1 MPSSNPWSRA
11 GEARLHLLAPP
22 GSARAAGLFRTAALL
37 VLALGLLQPACLF
50 RKKKVLEASKYA
62 AAAIRCVP
70 LPLNIPPDH
79 PEMRWVALGATAAMA
94 RLLRD
99 APDLEAV
106 PLWESI
112 PIAQGLVGETRAIS
126 PESAAYLASRLGARW
141 AIQGELL
148 PVRRGMRLRIDF
160 IPARASQVAYRYE
173 GTFAPDRLE
182 QRMREAFRQF
192 LEYLIVRPL
201 PRRMAAGPS
210 ADLQAIAQAL
220 EQEYGWHGAASP
232 GKAEPIVARLAASE
246 IEVARILFSPTLY
259 PALRPPP
266 GETPAK
272 AVKTP
277 AGVN

>member
-1 MPSSNPWSRA
+1 MASCNPPSRA
-11 GEARLHLLAPP
+11 GDSRLPPPALP
-22 GSARAAGLFRTAALL
+22 GSARAAAFIRGAAVL
-37 VLALGLLQPACLF
+37 VLVFGLLQPACLF

-62 AAAIRCVP
+62 AAAVRCVP
-70 LPLNIPPDH
+70 LPLNIPLEH
-79 PEMRWVALGATAAMA
+79 PEMRWVALGATVVMA

-112 PIAQGLVGETRAIS
+112 PIAQGLVGETRTIT
-126 PESAAYLASRLGARW
+126 PENAAYLASRLGARW

-173 GTFAPDRLE
+173 GPFAPDRLE

-201 PRRMAAGPS
+201 PRRMDAGS
-210 ADLQAIAQAL
+210 SIDLQAIAQAL

-232 GKAEPIVARLAASE
+232 GKAEAIMARLAASD
-246 IEVARILFSPTLY
+246 IEVARILFSSTLY
-259 PALRPPP
+259 PALRPPAGQGP
-266 GETPAK
+266 GKAAK
-272 AVKTP
+272 P
-277 AGVN
+277 PIGGN